1 MLWNIN
7 VLGAGLLCRLQ
18 KSEWISNDDG
28 SLRLLMQDDG
38 DLVLMTS
45 QVESGCAAAPGD
57 DGANGILQGISGVNA
72 VYQVDTQGSP
82 SDLGQMAYLDE
93 DGTRHTYGP
102 EQLSYTGNQFVYK
115 RNQRLAAT
123 QGQEL
128 SSMTTDTADACQD
141 ACVALVGSAG
151 AGVSCAAALWQ
162 KDTQTCSLRDA
173 ASTAGGTVFDTAYDT
188 LLRIPSIP
196 ADDSTGI
203 PTGWSRQ
210 VNQIDTVQWQGY
222 AEGPVQTDWSSLSSS
237 SFQNTTQQQQIDQM
251 EQQLAQMA
259 ATIESKTQTL
269 HTQNQ
274 NVNQQIQVNKMDM
287 SQKTDAWKN
296 IQMMSNSGEE
306 TSQVQRILDDTQARS
321 WHENA
326 LLILWGVIALVVII
340 LMLRAWS

>member
-1 MLWNIN
+1 MGVDI
-7 VLGAGLLCRLQ
+7 VLEKG
-18 KSEWISNDDG
+18 EWFANADG

-45 QVESGCAAAPGD
+45 QIVPGCAAAPGD

-93 DGTRHTYGP
+93 DGSRHTYGP

-173 ASTAGGTVFDTAYDT
+173 AYDLLGCFSFLFLNRYENWRKLLPAGNSST
-188 LLRIPSIP
+188 
-196 ADDSTGI
+196 
-203 PTGWSRQ
+203 
-210 VNQIDTVQWQGY
+210 
-222 AEGPVQTDWSSLSSS
+222 SSS
-237 SFQNTTQQQQIDQM
+237 TKGGGNS
-251 EQQLAQMA
+251 
-259 ATIESKTQTL
+259 S
-269 HTQNQ
+269 
-274 NVNQQIQVNKMDM
+274 
-287 SQKTDAWKN
+287 SDADEGDLSN
-296 IQMMSNSGEE
+296 ISP
-306 TSQVQRILDDTQARS
+306 TSQHADAEPHVYAAGASSQGGFPTPLHQRRGADRG
-321 WHENA
+321 
-326 LLILWGVIALVVII
+326 LLSLAGFLPTHPKP
-340 LMLRAWS
+340 